1 MKRNWHVI
9 CLTILILFGFALTG
23 CHPRKDIM
31 DKAEKG
37 FIHMVDK
44 TGSKLDLSEN
54 QKVQLEQLKLDIRK
68 NFQEGRLGKRETF
81 IKIKEEGI
89 KENPDLRKM
98 TSQLQGVFKDDA
110 QRINRSFDLML
121 DFQKNLNETQQ
132 KKLTQMVSDW
142 VKKWN

>member
-1 MKRNWHVI
+1 MKRNWYVV
-9 CLTILILFGFALTG
+9 CLTILIISGVSLVG
-23 CHPRKDIM
+23 CRPKVDIM
-31 DKAEKG
+31 AKAEKG

-44 TGSKLDLSEN
+44 TGSKLDLNEN

-68 NFQEGRLGKRETF
+68 NFQEGQLGKRETF

-110 QRINRSFDLML
+110 QRINRAFDFML

-142 VKKWN
+142 VKKWD

>member
-1 MKRNWHVI
+1 MKRNWHVV
-9 CLTILILFGFALTG
+9 CLTILILFGFAFAG
-23 CHPRKDIM
+23 CHPRRDIM

-44 TGSKLDLSEN
+44 TGSKLDLNEN
-54 QKVQLEQLKLDIRK
+54 QKVQLGQLKLDIRK
-68 NFQEGRLGKRETF
+68 NFQEGKLGKRETF

-110 QRINRSFDLML
+110 QRINSAFDLML

-142 VKKWN
+142 VKKWD

>member
-1 MKRNWHVI
+1 MKRNWYVV
-9 CLTILILFGFALTG
+9 CLTILIILGVSLIG
-23 CHPRKDIM
+23 CRPKGDIM

-44 TGSKLDLSEN
+44 TGSKLDLNEN

-89 KENPDLRKM
+89 KENPDIRKM
-98 TSQLQGVFKDDA
+98 TSQLQGVFKEDA
-110 QRINRSFDLML
+110 QRINRAFDLML
-121 DFQKNLNETQQ
+121 DFQKNLDETQK

-142 VKKWN
+142 VKKWD